1 MDAYNKQKT
10 LCAEE
15 SSTMQ
20 QTATIQTFTLNLP
33 NLLGA
38 RIQRLAYK
46 FKKTEQEI
54 LLDAITTALPPL
66 VGVVPELADELAEL
80 TFLNDAIL
88 WRIARSTLPKEE
100 YNQMDELLARQGQGK
115 IAATEQQTLD
125 ELVQQSQHLI
135 LKRGQAAVL
144 LQQRGYDLSNPEIL
158 NSLP

>member
-1 MDAYNKQKT
+1 
-10 LCAEE
+10 
-15 SSTMQ
+15 MQ

-38 RIQRLAYK
+38 RIQRLAQK
-46 FKKTEQEI
+46 FQKTEQDI

-100 YNQMDELLARQGQGK
+100 YNQLDELLARQGQGK

-125 ELVQQSQHLI
+125 ELVEQSQYLT